1 MKIAYML
8 GSLNRGG
15 TETLLLDVF
24 SHKELLPECVCIY
37 RKSGVLENDF
47 MRTGVKMKKNAVGST
62 WFSYLRELR
71 AFIKQEK
78 IDLVHAQQPFDAFM
92 AFVATIGLPVKII
105 QTLHGYDYNNGFVA
119 KFVLLISLKLTQAN
133 VYVSHHERKYYTQK
147 YNLHFKKQFVV
158 YNGINLDKIQL
169 NTHTI
174 NASFRSELGLAENTI
189 LMGMVGNFVPGRD
202 HMTICRFI
210 NKLKDQYINFHFVF
224 IGKKTDAYPELYDTC
239 YQYCLQNNLL
249 QHVSFLGSRNDVP
262 LLLPQL
268 DAFVYATDHDTFGIA
283 VVEAMLAGVSVI
295 VNDWEVMREISDNGK
310 YVSLYKTKDEVDLL
324 SQMMSFIND
333 KDEFRKKA
341 VLAHEYAKTHF
352 SIEKHINCLCYL
364 YNEIIYTKK

>member
-24 SHKELLPECVCIY
+24 SYKELLPECVCIY

-47 MRTGVKMKKNAVGST
+47 MRTGVKMKKIAVGSI
-62 WFSYLRELR
+62 WYSYLRELR
-71 AFIKQEK
+71 AYMKHEK
-78 IDLVHAQQPFDAFM
+78 IDLVHAQQPIDAFI
-92 AFVATIGLPVKII
+92 ALVATIGLPVKIV
-105 QTLHGYDYNNGFVA
+105 QTLHGYDYNNGFFA
-119 KFVLLISLKLTQAN
+119 KFVLLMSLKLTQAN
-133 VYVSHHERKYYTQK
+133 VYVSHHVRKYYTQK
-147 YNLHFKKQFVV
+147 YNLHSKKQFVV
-158 YNGINLDKIQL
+158 YNGINLNKIQPD
-169 NTHTI
+169 TQTI
-174 NASFRSELGLAENTI
+174 NNSFRSELGIEENTM
-189 LMGMVGNFVPGRD
+189 LMGMVGNFVPVRD

-210 NKLKDQYINFHFVF
+210 NKLKDQYVNFHFVF

-239 YQYCLQNNLL
+239 YKYCQQNNLL
-249 QHVSFLGSRNDVP
+249 KYVSFLGSRNDVP

-283 VVEAMLAGVSVI
+283 VVEAMLAAVPVI

-310 YVSLYKTKDEVDLL
+310 YVTLYKTKDEEDLL
-324 SQMMSFIND
+324 TQIMAFVND

-341 VLAHEYAKTHF
+341 MLAHEYAKTHF
-352 SIEKHINCLCYL
+352 SIEKYIHCLGILYREIMNIN
-364 YNEIIYTKK
+364 N